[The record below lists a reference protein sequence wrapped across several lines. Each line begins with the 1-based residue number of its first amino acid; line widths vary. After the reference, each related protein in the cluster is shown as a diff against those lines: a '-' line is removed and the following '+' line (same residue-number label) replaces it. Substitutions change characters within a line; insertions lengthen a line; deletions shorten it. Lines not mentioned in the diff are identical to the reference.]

1 MEESIITPFL
11 QTRNLH
17 VRICTIVFLLTCG
30 DVTKSYE
37 RNILHQMNR
46 TAVKGETVIL
56 HCNGT
61 LSSGNIDIVWRK
73 DGNVLFN
80 YSPVIN
86 QTVTN
91 YTSSRM
97 QVDPRNPRKL
107 QISDVQLSDAGL
119 YSCFPL
125 DMQWILT
132 IEGQGHGES
141 RAYPRN
147 TGRETVNAETKSLTQ
162 KMLLYILPS
171 VTGAVAI
178 CLIIFCAVCIH
189 RKWKRKV
196 ASDHRDTVD
205 DRQPRGRRMN
215 HNRSSQYFERF
226 NSVYGQFQI

>member
-61 LSSGNIDIVWRK
+61 LSSGNIDIGWRK

-80 YSPVIN
+80 YSPVKN
-86 QTVTN
+86 QTATN

-132 IEGQGHGES
+132 IE
-141 RAYPRN
+141 
-147 TGRETVNAETKSLTQ
+147 VNAETKSLTQ